1 MLVVMLGMGV
11 LWLPIDLAAITV
23 TVGCSSGG
31 DISPKGVLGVPANS
45 EMDVRATPN
54 RGYEVRD
61 WYVDGAPAGWTVN
74 QQHFAFGDLD
84 VSIYVAFSRVT
95 NSVHTSADSHGRI
108 DPNDSNSPL
117 LVGWGD
123 SVVFTATPDAHYHV
137 AAWTLDVGSGNRVV
151 QSGGLAY
158 TLQNVTNESWLA
170 VGFAPDT
177 YTLQA
182 SANGRGSLTPTGTV
196 AVIYGDN
203 QSFTATP
210 AVGHDV
216 VVWSL
221 DGQSVLTNQPAF
233 TVFNVQANHTVQ
245 VSFSAPVLA
254 LVLTPTNTCVVSW
267 PDAMSSYTLQES
279 AELKTTGWTNSIAV
293 PTDRSGRQETVL
305 PRSNARRFYRLTG
318 P

>member
-1 MLVVMLGMGV
+1 MMIVAMGILGIPM
-11 LWLPIDLAAITV
+11 DLRAITV
-23 TVGCSSGG
+23 TIGCSSGG
-31 DISPKGVLGVPANS
+31 DISPKGALGVPANS
-45 EMDVRATPN
+45 DMDVTATPN
-54 RGYEVRD
+54 PGYEVHD

-84 VSIYVAFSRVT
+84 VTILVAFSRIT
-95 NSVHTSADSHGRI
+95 NSVHTSADSHGRM

-123 SVVFTATPDAHYHV
+123 SVPFTATPEAHYHV
-137 AAWTLDVGSGNRVV
+137 SAWTLDSGSGNRIV
-151 QSGGLAY
+151 QSGGVFY
-158 TLQNVTNESWLA
+158 TLQNVTNENWLT
-170 VGFAPDT
+170 VSFAPDT

-182 SANGRGSLTPTGTV
+182 SANGRGSLTPTG
-196 AVIYGDN
+196 AVVVVYGDN

-210 AVGHDV
+210 ALGHDV

-221 DGQSVLTNQPAF
+221 DGQRVLTNQPTF

-267 PDAMSSYTLQES
+267 PDAMSSYTLQE
-279 AELKTTGWTNSIAV
+279 AVELKTTGWTNAIV
-293 PTDRSGRQETVL
+293 TPTDRNGHQEAIL